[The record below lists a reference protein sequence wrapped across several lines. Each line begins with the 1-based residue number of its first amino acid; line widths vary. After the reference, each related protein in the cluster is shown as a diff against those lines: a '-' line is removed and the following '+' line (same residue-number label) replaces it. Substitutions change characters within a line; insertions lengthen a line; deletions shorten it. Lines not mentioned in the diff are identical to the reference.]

1 MQFGLIMIELSE
13 IGLKFGEIN
22 LELGQMKLESM
33 EIVKESGEIKLE
45 STEIKLE
52 SRGKNGTH
60 TISYNYIGFIG
71 FNYSPSRMMEIV
83 QV

>member
-1 MQFGLIMIELSE
+1 MGQIKLET
-13 IGLKFGEIN
+13 GEID
-22 LELGQMKLESM
+22 LELGQIVKKSGEIKLEPM
-33 EIVKESGEIKLE
+33 EIVKESG
-45 STEIKLE
+45 EIKLE

-71 FNYSPSRMMEIV
+71 FNYTPVWLMEIV

>member
-1 MQFGLIMIELSE
+1 MGQIKLET
-13 IGLKFGEIN
+13 GEID
-22 LELGQMKLESM
+22 LELGQ
-33 EIVKESGEIKLE
+33 IVKKSGEIKLE
-45 STEIKLE
+45 STGKDLE

-71 FNYSPSRMMEIV
+71 FNYTPSRPLKIE